1 VGKYSKAYFMGGVM
15 LYLTLLLACLGI
27 CRAVRDLAGPDD
39 PDYDYPEY
47 YE

>member
-1 VGKYSKAYFMGGVM
+1 MGKYSKAYFMGGVM

-27 CRAVRDLAGPDD
+27 ARAVRDLTGPDD

-47 YE
+47 LD